1 VVGSPQHLYH
11 HPSLNTLLQLGKG
24 LRSPF
29 GFFLTAWFVSFG
41 SSAAFFSLYPVLMG
55 QVYGVS
61 PNLSSSGY
69 AIPAGLG
76 LVFYTTAG
84 GWSDRFGPTVVMR
97 IGLGLRLMAFFS
109 LLLLSIA
116 HFAGSLALVGFL
128 FVVLAWSLLSVSGTA
143 LTARLSP
150 IGEGEGMG
158 IFNAATALS
167 SVIGAALGGW
177 IAGRW
182 GYSGAIVLAM
192 GGVSLGLILSLSQH
206 FDSDKRSI
214 R

>member
-1 VVGSPQHLYH
+1 
-11 HPSLNTLLQLGKG
+11 
-24 LRSPF
+24 
-29 GFFLTAWFVSFG
+29 
-41 SSAAFFSLYPVLMG
+41 
-55 QVYGVS
+55 
-61 PNLSSSGY
+61 
-69 AIPAGLG
+69 
-76 LVFYTTAG
+76 
-84 GWSDRFGPTVVMR
+84 
-97 IGLGLRLMAFFS
+97 MAFLG

-116 HFAGSLALVGFL
+116 HSAGSLALVGFL

-150 IGEGEGMG
+150 IGEGEGIG

-182 GYSGAIVLAM
+182 GYSGATVLAM

-206 FDSDKRSI
+206 FDSDKRSM